1 MKRSIE
7 VEIIPTGKELGIEF
21 SKMDSDEQAICLNE
35 IADQFNK
42 FGSNQK
48 KLKQLYFIS
57 VSEKLTIEA
66 KDFIKELNNY
76 VNNKD

>member
-7 VEIIPTGKELGIEF
+7 VEIIPTGQELGIEF
-21 SKMDSDEQAICLNE
+21 SKMDSDEQSICLNE

-42 FGSNQK
+42 FGSNRE

-57 VSEKLTIEA
+57 ESEKLTKEA

>member
-7 VEIIPTGKELGIEF
+7 VEIIPTGQELGIEF
-21 SKMDSDEQAICLNE
+21 SKMDSDEQSICLNE

-42 FGSNQK
+42 FGSNSEN
-48 KLKQLYFIS
+48 LKQLYFIS
-57 VSEKLTIEA
+57 KSEKLTKEA

>member
-7 VEIIPTGKELGIEF
+7 VEIIPTGQELGIEF
-21 SKMDSDEQAICLNE
+21 SKMDSDEQSICLNE

-42 FGSNQK
+42 FGSNCE

-57 VSEKLTIEA
+57 ESEKLTKEA

-76 VNNKD
+76 VNKKD

>member
-7 VEIIPTGKELGIEF
+7 VEIIPTGQELGIEF
-21 SKMDSDEQAICLNE
+21 SKMDSDEQSICLNE

-42 FGSNQK
+42 FGSNSE

-57 VSEKLTIEA
+57 ESEKLTKEA